1 VTTLQSAAGRGS
13 LSGWVALVTGA
24 GRGIGA
30 CVSQTLA
37 GAGAG
42 VALVARTTEELEVV
56 ASEIIT
62 SGGQAYAIS
71 ADLALAGSASEV
83 VARTIKVLG
92 RVDILVN
99 NAALQLFGPVLEF
112 QEDAFRA
119 TVDVNLTAPFALAK
133 AVLPDM
139 ISRGEGWIVTIASDL
154 AYRVRV
160 GGGAAYCSTKRALL
174 ALSEVLQ
181 LEHRADGIRV
191 SVILPGISATTWDG
205 LPSGHLTKAEHL
217 RPSEI
222 GEAVLWCCTR
232 TSGARVDT
240 IVIHPSVQDS
250 V

>member
-1 VTTLQSAAGRGS
+1 MTTLNSAEGLNS
-13 LSGWVALVTGA
+13 LSGRVALVTGA

-30 CVSQTLA
+30 CISHTLA
-37 GAGAG
+37 GAGAS
-42 VALVARTTEELEVV
+42 VALVARTTEELEAV
-56 ASEIIT
+56 ASEIIS
-62 SGGQAYAIS
+62 SGGRAHAIS
-71 ADLALAGSASEV
+71 ADLAVAGSASEV
-83 VARTIKVLG
+83 VAQTIEVLG

-112 QEDAFRA
+112 QEDDFRA

-139 ISRGEGWIVTIASDL
+139 ISRREGWIVNIASDL
-154 AYRVRV
+154 ASRVRT
-160 GGGAAYCSTKRALL
+160 GGAAYCSTKRALL

-191 SVILPGISATTWDG
+191 SVVLPGITGTTWDG
-205 LPSGHLTKAEHL
+205 LDPGHPSKAGHLH
-217 RPSEI
+217 PSEI
-222 GEAVLWCCTR
+222 AEAVLWCCTR
-232 TSGARVDT
+232 TSGTRVDT